1 MTVTPQQQIPL
12 NQWKLP
18 DTPINFPKH
27 KEIEERTKRQTI
39 NADLILC
46 EIDSHDNPLTLP
58 QVYPLQNVVNGRPAN
73 KNVYLH
79 NCLEIGTKLVK
90 SFICLPQGL
99 YVSIKTKLVSLEVLK
114 NGVKLG
120 ELTAYDMDSL
130 FNCTILIGQKL
141 LAVHDLSMSCL
152 LYWPI
157 WGP

>member
-12 NQWKLP
+12 TQWKLP

-27 KEIEERTKRQTI
+27 KEKEERTKRRTI

-46 EIDSHDNPLTLP
+46 EIDSHDNPLALP
-58 QVYPLQNVVNGRPAN
+58 RVYPLQNVVNGRTAN
-73 KNVYLH
+73 KNVYSH

-90 SFICLPQGL
+90 SFICSLPQGL

-120 ELTAYDMDSL
+120 ELTAYDMDSS

-141 LAVHDLSMSCL
+141 LVVHDLSMSCL
-152 LYWPI
+152 LY
-157 WGP
+157 